1 MAKEIYPRAY
11 LVRPKQEKLI
21 VSVDFGQGE
30 DISNIIVSRLHED
43 GRVEIVS
50 TKRIGRA
57 KDFTEEKIKEFLSN
71 IENNGVEI

>member
-1 MAKEIYPRAY
+1 MAKEIYPKAY
-11 LVRPKQEKLI
+11 LVKPKQEDLI

-30 DISNIIVSRLHED
+30 DISNMMVTRLHWN
-43 GRVEIVS
+43 GRTEIVS

-57 KDFTEEKIKEFLSN
+57 KDFTEDKIKEFLSN